1 MLSLRPHSKAMR
13 FLYPNMLWGLL
24 ALLVPILIHLFNF
37 RRHKLVYFSNTAVLR
52 SIQQENAKTRK
63 LKYLVTLL
71 LRCLFIAALVL
82 AFAFPYRPEK
92 QLNVNA
98 ADNLIGIY
106 IDNSM
111 SMKGQSQRTTLIED
125 ARQSTRDLV
134 HKLNPSNRYLLMTNS
149 FEIQNEYPMNQEEML
164 DQLDR
169 MNPDGVPVPMG
180 EVIDRFGMLAKQHGF
195 SSSTLFVYSDFQ
207 QNTFDLSAAK
217 ADSTMQVVVVPMLP
231 EFKTNLFIDSV
242 WLASPIVQAGLTNEL
257 IVRVVN
263 QGDKE
268 VKGLPVNFTMNG
280 TMAAS
285 TTVDLEKNGMAELMM
300 QFVVENNGEQ
310 RCSVSL
316 MDHPITFDDN
326 YNFVLSVKPS
336 LSVVELG
343 SEESNCGLL
352 FEDDE
357 QFRYTLMEPSRFDL
371 GAIAQA
377 QLLIVNETATMNE
390 TLQQTLLDAVSEGTS
405 LMVFP
410 SIDNPKN
417 NAYLYQKLG
426 LTLMEID
433 TNSTAVEDLALQH
446 AFFND
451 MILDL
456 PQHPDLPKVKR
467 HIRLKTNGIAT
478 SLLTMQNADPFLLM
492 ETVGKG
498 QAFVMAT
505 ALDAHWSDLADNA
518 LFVPMMVKMAFMG
531 GKMGRLSYT
540 IGTDKILVLSDLNLE
555 GDRQILF
562 ANADRTFE
570 LMPAS
575 EVRNGK
581 VYLYLNDNLPEAG
594 FYDLLVND
602 TLNRVT
608 AWNESRIESKMAFAD
623 RDDIEPQFKK
633 AGFNVAAVLDTSD
646 FATADLVEAMAHQS
660 SQWKLFALI
669 ALLALLGEIA
679 VLRFW
684 K

>member
-1 MLSLRPHSKAMR
+1 MR
-13 FLYPNMLWGLL
+13 FLYPQMLWGLL
-24 ALLVPILIHLFNF
+24 ALLIPILIHLFNF

-82 AFAFPYRPEK
+82 AFAFPYHPEK
-92 QLNVNA
+92 QLNVNTE
-98 ADNLIGIY
+98 NTLVGIY

-125 ARQSTRDLV
+125 ARQSARDLV

-169 MNPDGVPVPMG
+169 MNPDGAPVLMG
-180 EVIDRFGMLAKQHGF
+180 EVIDRFEMLCKQHGF
-195 SSSTLFVYSDFQ
+195 ATSTLFVYSDFQ
-207 QNTFDLSAAK
+207 SNTFDLSAAK
-217 ADSTMQVVVVPMLP
+217 ADTALQVVMVPMVP
-231 EFKTNLFIDSV
+231 EFKTNLYIDSV
-242 WLASPIVQAGLTNEL
+242 WLASPIVQSGLTNEL
-257 IVRVVN
+257 MVRVVN

-268 VKGLPVNFTMNG
+268 VKGMPINFTMNNV
-280 TMAAS
+280 MAAS
-285 TTVDLEKNGMAELMM
+285 TTVDLEKNGTAEVEM
-300 QFVVENNGEQ
+300 QFVVEDSGEQ
-310 RCSVSL
+310 RCSASL
-316 MDHPITFDDN
+316 TDHPITFDDS
-326 YNFVLSVKPS
+326 YHFVLSVKPS

-343 SEESNCGLL
+343 NQPSSSAML
-352 FEDDE
+352 FDDE
-357 QFRYTLMEPSRFDL
+357 QFHYTLMEPSRFDL
-371 GAIAQA
+371 TTIAQA
-377 QLLIVNETATMNE
+377 QLLIVNESAVINE
-390 TLQQTLLDAVSEGTS
+390 TLQQALLDAVSDGAS
-405 LMVFP
+405 LVVFP
-410 SIDNPKN
+410 SLDDPQN
-417 NAYLYQKLG
+417 NRYLYNKLG
-426 LTLMEID
+426 LTLMEVD
-433 TNSTAVEDLALQH
+433 TNATSVEDLALQH

-456 PQHPDLPKVKR
+456 PQHPDFPKVKR
-467 HIRLKTNGIAT
+467 HVRLKTNGMAT
-478 SLLTMQNADPFLLM
+478 ALLTLQNSDPMLM
-492 ETVGKG
+492 MTSVGKG

-505 ALDAHWSDLADNA
+505 ALDSKWSDLADNA

-531 GKMGRLSYT
+531 GKMDKLAYT
-540 IGTDKILVLSDLNLE
+540 IGQDKILVLSDISQE
-555 GDRQILF
+555 GDRQYLF
-562 ANADRTFE
+562 ANSDRSFE

-581 VYLYLNDNLPEAG
+581 VYLYLNDNLPSAG
-594 FYDLLVND
+594 FYDLLIND

-608 AWNESRIESKMAFAD
+608 AWNESRVESKMDFVDSEEANKAFG
-623 RDDIEPQFKK
+623 K
-633 AGFNVAAVLDTSD
+633 AGFDVAAVLDTSD

-660 SQWKLFALI
+660 TQWKLFALI
-669 ALLALLGEIA
+669 ALLALIGEIA

>member
-1 MLSLRPHSKAMR
+1 MR

-24 ALLVPILIHLFNF
+24 ALLIPILIHLFNF

-52 SIQQENAKTRK
+52 NIQQENAKTRK

-71 LRCLFIAALVL
+71 LRCMFIAALVL

-98 ADNLIGIY
+98 TDNLIGVY

-125 ARQSTRDLV
+125 ARQSARDLV

-169 MNPDGVPVPMG
+169 MNPDGAPVPMG
-180 EVIDRFGMLAKQHGF
+180 EVMDRFGMLSKQHGF
-195 SSSTLFVYSDFQ
+195 STSTLFVYSDFQ

-217 ADSTMQVVVVPMLP
+217 ADTAMQVVVVPMLP
-231 EFKTNLFIDSV
+231 EFTSNIYVDSV
-242 WLASPIVQAGLTNEL
+242 WLASPIVQMGLTNDL
-257 IVRVVN
+257 MVRVVN

-280 TMAAS
+280 TMVAS
-285 TTVDLEKNGMAELMM
+285 TTVDLEKNGTAEVAM
-300 QFVVENNGEQ
+300 QFVTESNGSQ
-310 RCSVSL
+310 RCSVGL
-316 MDHPITFDDN
+316 MDHPITFDDV
-326 YNFVLSVKPS
+326 YDFVISAKPS

-343 SEESNCGLL
+343 SEASSCSLL

-357 QFRYTLMEPSRFDL
+357 QFHYTLMEPSRFDL
-371 GAIAQA
+371 GTIAQA
-377 QLLIVNETATMNE
+377 QLLIVNETAKLNE
-390 TLQQTLLDAVSEGTS
+390 TFQQTLLDAVSEGAS

-410 SIDNPKN
+410 SVDNPKDN
-417 NAYLYQKLG
+417 RYFYEKLG
-426 LTLMEID
+426 LALMEVD
-433 TNSTAVEDLALQH
+433 TNNTAVEDLALQH
-446 AFFND
+446 AFFSD

-456 PQHPDLPKVKR
+456 PQHPDLPKVKQ
-467 HIRLKTNGIAT
+467 HIRLRTNGIAT
-478 SLLTMQNADPFLLM
+478 PLLTMQNADPFLLM

-505 ALDAHWSDLADNA
+505 ALDARWSDLSDNA
-518 LFVPMMVKMAFMG
+518 LFVPLMVKMAFMG

-540 IGTDKILVLSDLNLE
+540 IGTDKMLVLSDLNLE
-555 GDRQILF
+555 GDRKFLF
-562 ANADRTFE
+562 TNADRTFE

-581 VYLYLNDNLPEAG
+581 VYLYLNDNLPAAG

-623 RDDIEPQFKK
+623 RNNIEPQFKK

>member
-1 MLSLRPHSKAMR
+1 MR
-13 FLYPNMLWGLL
+13 FLYPNMLWGLF
-24 ALLVPILIHLFNF
+24 ALLIPIIIHLFNF

-92 QLNVNA
+92 QLNVNTEN
-98 ADNLIGIY
+98 NLVGIY

-125 ARQSTRDLV
+125 ARQSARDLV

-149 FEIQNEYPMNQEEML
+149 FEVQNEYPMNQEEML

-169 MNPDGVPVPMG
+169 MNLDGAPVPMG

-195 SSSTLFVYSDFQ
+195 ATTTLFAYSDFQ
-207 QNTFDLSAAK
+207 RNTFDLTAAK
-217 ADSTMQVVVVPMLP
+217 ADTAMQVVVVPMTP
-231 EFKTNLFIDSV
+231 EFKTNLYIDSV
-242 WLASPIVQAGLTNEL
+242 WLASPVVQPGLTNDL
-257 IVRVVN
+257 NVRVVN

-268 VKGLPVNFTMNG
+268 VKGLPVTFTMNG

-285 TTVDLEKNGMAELMM
+285 TTVDLEKNGTQEVVM
-300 QFVVENNGEQ
+300 QFVVDGTGDQ
-310 RCSVSL
+310 RCSVWL
-316 MDHPITFDDN
+316 NDHPITFDDT
-326 YNFVLSVKPS
+326 YDFVLGVRQS

-343 SEESNCGLL
+343 NVATSCALL

-371 GAIAQA
+371 DQLAKAQFI
-377 QLLIVNETATMNE
+377 IVNESANLNE
-390 TLQQTLLDAVSEGTS
+390 TLQQTLLNCVSDGAAM
-405 LMVFP
+405 LVFP
-410 SIDNPKN
+410 SKNDPKN
-417 NAYLYQKLG
+417 NAFLLNKLG
-426 LTLMEID
+426 LSVMEID
-433 TNSTAVEDLALQH
+433 TNATVAQDLALRHEFFSDVILDMPQH
-446 AFFND
+446 A
-451 MILDL
+451 
-456 PQHPDLPKVKR
+456 DLPKVKQHLR
-467 HIRLKTNGIAT
+467 MRSNGIPNT
-478 SLLTMQNADPFLLM
+478 LLILQNGDPMLYS
-492 ETVGKG
+492 ETVGQG
-498 QAFVMAT
+498 QAFVMGT
-505 ALDAHWSDLADNA
+505 TLDPKWSDLADHS
-518 LFVPMMVKMAFMG
+518 LFVPMMVKMALLG
-531 GKMGRLSYT
+531 GQLSRLSYK
-540 IGTDKILVLSDLNLE
+540 IGQDKMLVLNDMSLE
-555 GDRQILF
+555 GDHRFLF
-562 ANADRTFE
+562 ANVDRSFE
-570 LMPAS
+570 QMPAS

-581 VYLYLNDNLPEAG
+581 VYLYLNDNLPSAG

-602 TLNRVT
+602 SVNRVT
-608 AWNESRIESKMAFAD
+608 AWNESRVESRMDFVDREEVSKAFS
-623 RDDIEPQFKK
+623 K
-633 AGFNVAAVLDTSD
+633 AGFDVAAVLDTSD
-646 FATADLVEAMAHQS
+646 FANADLVEAMAHQS

>member
-1 MLSLRPHSKAMR
+1 MR
-13 FLYPNMLWGLL
+13 FLYPNMLWGLF
-24 ALLVPILIHLFNF
+24 ALLIPILIHLFNF

-52 SIQQENAKTRK
+52 NIQQENAKTRK

-82 AFAFPYRPEK
+82 AFAFPYQPEK
-92 QLNVNA
+92 QLNVKA
-98 ADNLIGIY
+98 SDNLIGIY

-125 ARQSTRDLV
+125 ARQSARDLV

-149 FEIQNEYPMNQEEML
+149 FEIQNEYPLNQEEML

-169 MNPDGVPVPMG
+169 MNTDGAPVPMG
-180 EVIDRFGMLAKQHGF
+180 EVMDRFEMLAKQHGF
-195 SSSTLFVYSDFQ
+195 STSSLFVYSDFQ
-207 QNTFDLSAAK
+207 ENTFDLTAAK
-217 ADSTMQVVVVPMLP
+217 ADTTMQVVVVPMLP
-231 EFKTNLFIDSV
+231 EFTSNIYIDSV
-242 WLASPIVQAGLTNEL
+242 WLASPIVQVGLTNDL
-257 IVRVVN
+257 MVRVVN

-285 TTVDLEKNGMAELMM
+285 TTVDLEKNGSAEIGM

-316 MDHPITFDDN
+316 MDHPITFDDA
-326 YNFVLSVKPS
+326 YDFVISVKPS
-336 LSVVELG
+336 LSVIELG
-343 SEESNCGLL
+343 TESSACSLL
-352 FEDDE
+352 FDDDE
-357 QFRYTLMEPSRFDL
+357 QFNYTLMEPSRFDL
-371 GAIAQA
+371 AAIAKA
-377 QLLIVNETATMNE
+377 QLLIVNETAVMNE
-390 TLQQTLLDAVSEGTS
+390 TLQQTLLDAVSEGAS

-410 SIDNPKN
+410 SVDDPKSN
-417 NAYLYQKLG
+417 RYLYGKLG
-426 LTLMEID
+426 LTLMEAD
-433 TNSTAVEDLALQH
+433 TNSTSVEDLALQH
-446 AFFND
+446 AFFSD

-456 PQHPDLPKVKR
+456 PQHPDLPKVKQ
-467 HIRLKTNGIAT
+467 HIRLKTNGLAT
-478 SLLTMQNADPFLLM
+478 PLLTLQNADPLLMM

-505 ALDAHWSDLADNA
+505 ALNPIWSDLADNA
-518 LFVPMMVKMAFMG
+518 IFVPMMVKMSFMG
-531 GKMGRLSYT
+531 GKMDKMSYT
-540 IGTDKILVLSDLNLE
+540 IGMDKMLVLSDLNLE
-555 GDRQILF
+555 GDRRFLF
-562 ANADRTFE
+562 SNAERTFE

-581 VYLYLNDNLPEAG
+581 VYLYLNDNLPESG

-608 AWNESRIESKMAFAD
+608 AWNESRIESKMVFAD
-623 RDDIEPQFKK
+623 RNDIEPQFKK

-660 SQWKLFALI
+660 SQWKLFALV

>member
-1 MLSLRPHSKAMR
+1 MR

-24 ALLVPILIHLFNF
+24 ALLIPILIHLFNF

-82 AFAFPYRPEK
+82 AFAFPYHPEK

-98 ADNLIGIY
+98 ENNLVGIY

-111 SMKGQSQRTTLIED
+111 SMKGQSQRTTMIED
-125 ARQSTRDLV
+125 ARQSARDLV

-169 MNPDGVPVPMG
+169 MNPDGAPAPMG
-180 EVIDRFGMLAKQHGF
+180 EVIDRFEMLGKQHGF
-195 SSSTLFVYSDFQ
+195 ETSTLFVYSDFQ

-217 ADSTMQVVVVPMLP
+217 ADTTMQVIVVPMVP
-231 EFKTNLFIDSV
+231 EFKTNLYIDSV
-242 WLASPIVQAGLTNEL
+242 WLASPIVQTGLTNDL
-257 IVRVVN
+257 MVRVVN

-280 TMAAS
+280 NMAAS
-285 TTVDLEKNGMAELMM
+285 TTVDLEKNGTAELTM
-300 QFVVENNGEQ
+300 QFVVERNGEQ
-310 RCSVSL
+310 QCNVSL
-316 MDHPITFDDN
+316 MDNHITFDDS

-343 SEESNCGLL
+343 TEKSNCAMI
-352 FEDDE
+352 FEDDD

-371 GAIAQA
+371 AAIAQA
-377 QLLIVNETATMNE
+377 QLLIVNETAKLNE
-390 TLQQTLLDAVSEGTS
+390 TLQQTLLDAVTEGAS
-405 LMVFP
+405 LIVFP
-410 SIDNPKN
+410 SIDDPKSN
-417 NAYLYQKLG
+417 NFLYGKLG
-426 LTLMEID
+426 LTLMEAD
-433 TNSTAVEDLALQH
+433 TNATAVEDLALHH

-451 MILDL
+451 MILDM
-456 PQHPDLPKVKR
+456 PQHADLPKVKR
-467 HIRLKTNGIAT
+467 HLRLRSNGVPT
-478 SLLTMQNADPFLLM
+478 SLLTLKNGDPLLLSVT
-492 ETVGKG
+492 EGKG
-498 QAFVMAT
+498 QSFVMAT
-505 ALDAHWSDLADNA
+505 GLSPKWSDFADNA
-518 LFVPMMVKMAFMG
+518 LFVPTMVKAAFMG

-540 IGTDKILVLSDLNLE
+540 IGTDKMLVLNDMSLE

-562 ANADRTFE
+562 ANEDRSFE

-581 VYLYLNDNLPEAG
+581 VYLYLNDNLPAAG
-594 FYDLLVND
+594 FYNLLVND

-608 AWNESRIESKMAFAD
+608 AWNESRVESKMDFAE

-633 AGFNVAAVLDTSD
+633 AGFNVAAVFDTSD
-646 FATADLVEAMAHQS
+646 FATAELVEAMAHQS

-669 ALLALLGEIA
+669 ALLALLGEIL

>member
-1 MLSLRPHSKAMR
+1 M
-13 FLYPNMLWGLL
+13 
-24 ALLVPILIHLFNF
+24 
-37 RRHKLVYFSNTAVLR
+37 VYFSNTAVLR

-92 QLNVNA
+92 QLNVNTA
-98 ADNLIGIY
+98 ESLVGIY

-111 SMKGQSQRTTLIED
+111 SMKGQSQRTTMIED
-125 ARQSTRDLV
+125 ARQSVRDLV

-149 FEIQNEYPMNQEEML
+149 FEVQNEYPMNQEEML

-169 MNPDGVPVPMG
+169 MNPDGAPVPMG
-180 EVIDRFGMLAKQHGF
+180 EVMERFEMLRKQHGF
-195 SSSTLFVYSDFQ
+195 TASTLFVYSDFQ
-207 QNTFDLSAAK
+207 SNTFDLSAAK
-217 ADSTMQVVVVPMLP
+217 ADTTMQVVVVPMTP
-231 EFKTNLFIDSV
+231 EFKTNLYIDSV
-242 WLASPIVQAGLTNEL
+242 WLASPIVQAGLTNDL
-257 IVRVVN
+257 MVRVVN

-268 VKGLPVNFTMNG
+268 VKGLPINFTMNG
-280 TMAAS
+280 AMAAS
-285 TTVDLEKNGMAELMM
+285 TTVDLEKNGAAEVEM
-300 QFVVENNGEQ
+300 QFVVENNGDQ
-310 RCSVSL
+310 RCFVAL
-316 MDHPITFDDN
+316 NDHPITFDDT

-343 SEESNCGLL
+343 SQSSSCALL

-357 QFRYTLMEPSRFDL
+357 QFHYTLMEPSRFDMA
-371 GAIAQA
+371 AIAQT
-377 QLLIVNETATMNE
+377 QLLIVNESAVMNE
-390 TLQQTLLDAVSEGTS
+390 TLQQTLLDAVSEGAS

-410 SIDNPKN
+410 STDDPKN
-417 NAYLYQKLG
+417 NSYLYNKLG
-426 LTLMEID
+426 ITLMEID
-433 TNSTAVEDLALQH
+433 TNNTAVEDLAQQH

-456 PQHPDLPKVKR
+456 PQHPDLPKVKLHVR
-467 HIRLKTNGIAT
+467 MRPNGLAT
-478 SLLTMQNADPFLLM
+478 SLLTMQNGDPMLM
-492 ETVGKG
+492 MESVGKG

-505 ALDAHWSDLADNA
+505 ALNPEWSNLSDNA
-518 LFVPMMVKMAFMG
+518 IFVPMMVKMAFMG
-531 GKMGRLSYT
+531 GKMDKLSYT
-540 IGTDKILVLSDLNLE
+540 IGQDKMLVLSEMNLE
-555 GDRQILF
+555 GDHQFLI
-562 ANADRTFE
+562 ANTDRSFE

-581 VYLYLNDNLPEAG
+581 VYLYLNDNLPLAG

-602 TLNRVT
+602 TINRVT
-608 AWNESRIESKMAFAD
+608 AWNESRVESKMDFTE
-623 RDDIEPQFKK
+623 RDAIEPVFAR
-633 AGFNVAAVLDTSD
+633 AGFDVAAVLDTSD

>member
-1 MLSLRPHSKAMR
+1 MR
-13 FLYPNMLWGLL
+13 FLYPQMLWGLL
-24 ALLVPILIHLFNF
+24 ALLIPILIHLFNF

-82 AFAFPYRPEK
+82 AFAFPYHPEK
-92 QLNVNA
+92 QLNVNTE
-98 ADNLIGIY
+98 NTLVGIY

-125 ARQSTRDLV
+125 ARQSARDLV

-169 MNPDGVPVPMG
+169 MNPDGSPVLMG
-180 EVIDRFGMLAKQHGF
+180 EVIDRFEMLCKQHGF
-195 SSSTLFVYSDFQ
+195 ANSTLFVYSDFQ
-207 QNTFDLSAAK
+207 SNTFDLSAAK
-217 ADSTMQVVVVPMLP
+217 ADTAMQVVMVPIVP
-231 EFKTNLFIDSV
+231 EFKTNLYIDSV
-242 WLASPIVQAGLTNEL
+242 WLASPIVQSGLTNEL
-257 IVRVVN
+257 MVRVVN

-268 VKGLPVNFTMNG
+268 VKGIPINFTMNNA
-280 TMAAS
+280 MAAS
-285 TTVDLEKNGMAELMM
+285 TTVDLEKNGTAEVEM
-300 QFVVENNGEQ
+300 QFVVEDSGEQ
-310 RCSVSL
+310 RCSASL
-316 MDHPITFDDN
+316 TDHPITFDDS
-326 YNFVLSVKPS
+326 YHFVLSVKPS

-343 SEESNCGLL
+343 NQPSSSAML
-352 FEDDE
+352 FDDE
-357 QFRYTLMEPSRFDL
+357 QFHYTLMEPSRFDL
-371 GAIAQA
+371 TTIAQA
-377 QLLIVNETATMNE
+377 QLLIVNESAVMNE
-390 TLQQTLLDAVSEGTS
+390 TLQQALLDAVSDGAS
-405 LMVFP
+405 LVVFP
-410 SIDNPKN
+410 SMDDPKN
-417 NAYLYQKLG
+417 NRYLYNKLG

-433 TNSTAVEDLALQH
+433 TNATSVEDLALQH

-456 PQHPDLPKVKR
+456 PQHPDFPKVK
-467 HIRLKTNGIAT
+467 HHVRLKTNGLAT
-478 SLLTMQNADPFLLM
+478 SLLTLQNSDPMLM
-492 ETVGKG
+492 MSSVGKG
-498 QAFVMAT
+498 QVFVMAT
-505 ALDAHWSDLADNA
+505 ALDPKWSDLADNA

-531 GKMGRLSYT
+531 GKMDKLAYT
-540 IGTDKILVLSDLNLE
+540 IGQDKILVLSDISQE
-555 GDRQILF
+555 GDRQYLF
-562 ANADRTFE
+562 ANSDRSFE

-581 VYLYLNDNLPEAG
+581 VYLYLNDNLPSAG
-594 FYDLLVND
+594 FYDLLIND

-608 AWNESRIESKMAFAD
+608 AWNESRVESKMDFVDSEEANKAFG
-623 RDDIEPQFKK
+623 K
-633 AGFNVAAVLDTSD
+633 ASFDVAAVLDTSD

-660 SQWKLFALI
+660 TQWKLFALI
-669 ALLALLGEIA
+669 ALLALIGEIA

>member
-1 MLSLRPHSKAMR
+1 MR
-13 FLYPNMLWGLL
+13 FLYPNMLWGLF
-24 ALLVPILIHLFNF
+24 ALLIPILIHLFNF

-52 SIQQENAKTRK
+52 NIQQENAKTRK

-82 AFAFPYRPEK
+82 AFAFPYQPEK

-98 ADNLIGIY
+98 SDNLIGIY

-125 ARQSTRDLV
+125 ARQSARDLV

-169 MNPDGVPVPMG
+169 MNTDGAPVPMG
-180 EVIDRFGMLAKQHGF
+180 EVMDRFEMLAKQHGF
-195 SSSTLFVYSDFQ
+195 STSTLFVYSDFQ
-207 QNTFDLSAAK
+207 ENTFDLTAAK
-217 ADSTMQVVVVPMLP
+217 ADITMQVVVVPMLP
-231 EFKTNLFIDSV
+231 EFTSNIYIDSV
-242 WLASPIVQAGLTNEL
+242 WLASPIVQVGLTNDL
-257 IVRVVN
+257 MVRVVN

-268 VKGLPVNFTMNG
+268 VKGLSVNFTMNG

-285 TTVDLEKNGMAELMM
+285 TTVDLEKNGTAEIGM

-316 MDHPITFDDN
+316 MDHPITFDDA
-326 YNFVLSVKPS
+326 YDFVISVKPS
-336 LSVVELG
+336 LSVIELG
-343 SEESNCGLL
+343 TESSACSLL
-352 FEDDE
+352 FDDDE
-357 QFRYTLMEPSRFDL
+357 QFKYALMEPSRFDL
-371 GAIAQA
+371 GAIAKA
-377 QLLIVNETATMNE
+377 QLLIVNETAVMNE
-390 TLQQTLLDAVSEGTS
+390 SLQQTLLDAVSEGAS

-410 SIDNPKN
+410 SVDDPKSN
-417 NAYLYQKLG
+417 RYLYGKLG
-426 LTLMEID
+426 LTLMEAD
-433 TNSTAVEDLALQH
+433 TNSTSVEDLALQH
-446 AFFND
+446 AFFSD

-456 PQHPDLPKVKR
+456 PQHPDLPKVKQY
-467 HIRLKTNGIAT
+467 IRLKTNGLAT
-478 SLLTMQNADPFLLM
+478 PLLTLQNADPLLMM

-505 ALDAHWSDLADNA
+505 ALSPIWSDLADNA
-518 LFVPMMVKMAFMG
+518 IFVPMMVKMAFMG
-531 GKMGRLSYT
+531 GKMDKMSYT
-540 IGTDKILVLSDLNLE
+540 IGMDKMLVLSDLNLQ
-555 GDRQILF
+555 GDRRFLF
-562 ANADRTFE
+562 SNAERTFE

-581 VYLYLNDNLPEAG
+581 VYLYLNDNLPESG

-608 AWNESRIESKMAFAD
+608 AWNESRIESKMVFAD
-623 RDDIEPQFKK
+623 RNDIEPQFKK
-633 AGFNVAAVLDTSD
+633 AGFDVAAVLDTSD

-660 SQWKLFALI
+660 SQWKLFALV

>member
-1 MLSLRPHSKAMR
+1 MR
-13 FLYPNMLWGLL
+13 FLYPNMLWGLF
-24 ALLVPILIHLFNF
+24 ALLIPILIHLFNF

-82 AFAFPYRPEK
+82 AFAFPYKPEK

-98 ADNLIGIY
+98 ENNLVGIY

-111 SMKGQSQRTTLIED
+111 SMKGQSQRTTMLED
-125 ARQSTRDLV
+125 ARQSARDLV
-134 HKLNPSNRYLLMTNS
+134 HKLSPSSRYLLMTNS

-169 MNPDGVPVPMG
+169 MNADGAPAPMG
-180 EVIDRFGMLAKQHGF
+180 EVIDRFEMLGKQYGF
-195 SSSTLFVYSDFQ
+195 ETSTLFVYSDFQ
-207 QNTFDLSAAK
+207 TNTFDLSAAK
-217 ADSTMQVVVVPMLP
+217 ADTMMQVVVVPMVP
-231 EFKTNLFIDSV
+231 EFKTNLYIDSV
-242 WLASPIVQAGLTNEL
+242 WLASPIVQAGLTNDL
-257 IVRVVN
+257 MVRVVN

-268 VKGLPVNFTMNG
+268 VKGLPINFAMNG
-280 TMAAS
+280 NMAAS
-285 TTVDLEKNGMAELMM
+285 TTVDLEKNGTAELKM
-300 QFVVENNGEQ
+300 QFVVERNGEQ
-310 RCSVSL
+310 QCSVSL
-316 MDHPITFDDN
+316 MDHPITFDDS

-343 SEESNCGLL
+343 TEKSNCAMI

-371 GAIAQA
+371 GTIAQA
-377 QLLIVNETATMNE
+377 QLLIVNETAKLNE
-390 TLQQTLLDAVSEGTS
+390 TLQETLLDAVADGAS

-410 SIDNPKN
+410 SVGDPKCN
-417 NAYLYQKLG
+417 NYLYRKLG
-426 LTLMEID
+426 LTLIEAD
-433 TNSTAVEDLALQH
+433 SNATAVEDLALQH
-446 AFFND
+446 AFFSD
-451 MILDL
+451 MILDM

-467 HIRLKTNGIAT
+467 HIRLHSNGIST
-478 SLLTMQNADPFLLM
+478 PLLTLKNSDPLLLS

-505 ALDAHWSDLADNA
+505 ALSPKWSDFADNA
-518 LFVPMMVKMAFMG
+518 LFVPTMVKAAFMG

-540 IGTDKILVLSDLNLE
+540 IGTDKMLVLNDMSLE
-555 GDRQILF
+555 GDHRFLF
-562 ANADRTFE
+562 ANEDRSFE

-581 VYLYLNDNLPEAG
+581 VYLYLNDNLPAAG

-602 TLNRVT
+602 TVNRVT
-608 AWNESRIESKMAFAD
+608 AWNESRVESKMVFAD

-633 AGFNVAAVLDTSD
+633 AGFNVAAVFDTSD

-669 ALLALLGEIA
+669 ALLALLGEIL

>member
-1 MLSLRPHSKAMR
+1 MR

-24 ALLVPILIHLFNF
+24 ALLIPILIHLFNF

-71 LRCLFIAALVL
+71 LRCLFIAAIVL
-82 AFAFPYRPEK
+82 AFAFPYSPEK
-92 QLNVNA
+92 QINVNT
-98 ADNLIGIY
+98 ADNLIGVY

-125 ARQSTRDLV
+125 ARQSARDLV
-134 HKLNPSNRYLLMTNS
+134 HKLSPSNRYLLMTNS
-149 FEIQNEYPMNQEEML
+149 FEVQNEYPMNQEEML

-169 MNPDGVPVPMG
+169 MNPDGAPVAMG
-180 EVIDRFGMLAKQHGF
+180 EVIDRFGMLSRQHGF
-195 SSSTLFVYSDFQ
+195 ATSTLFVYSDFQ
-207 QNTFDLSAAK
+207 TNTFDLSATK
-217 ADSTMQVVVVPMLP
+217 ADTTMQVVVVPMVP
-231 EFKTNLFIDSV
+231 EYTSNLYIDSV
-242 WLASPIVQAGLTNEL
+242 WLASPIVQTGLTNDL
-257 IVRVVN
+257 MIRVVN

-285 TTVDLEKNGMAELMM
+285 TTVDLEKNGSTEVEL
-300 QFVVENNGEQ
+300 QFVVDHNGEQ
-310 RCSVSL
+310 QCSVSL
-316 MDHPITFDDN
+316 MDHPITFDDQ
-326 YNFVLSVKPS
+326 YDFVLSVKHS

-343 SEESNCGLL
+343 TESSACALL
-352 FEDDE
+352 FDDDE
-357 QFRYTLMEPSRFDL
+357 QFNYTLMEPSRFDL
-371 GAIAQA
+371 GVISKA
-377 QLLIVNETATMNE
+377 QLLIVNETASMNE
-390 TLQQTLLDAVSEGTS
+390 TLQQTLLDAVAEGAS

-410 SIDNPKN
+410 SADDPN
-417 NAYLYQKLG
+417 NNGYLYQKLG
-426 LTLMEID
+426 LTLVEID
-433 TNSTAVEDLALQH
+433 TNRTAVEDLAQQH
-446 AFFND
+446 AFFSD

-456 PQHPDLPKVKR
+456 PQHPDLPKVKQ
-467 HIRLKTNGIAT
+467 HIRLKSNGMPT
-478 SLLTMQNADPFLLM
+478 PLLTMQNGDPLLM
-492 ETVGKG
+492 TESVGKG

-505 ALDAHWSDLADNA
+505 ALDAKWSDMADNA

-531 GKMGRLSYT
+531 GKMDRLSYT
-540 IGTDKILVLSDLNLE
+540 IGADKMLVLSDMNLE
-555 GDRQILF
+555 GDHHFLL
-562 ANADRTFE
+562 ANADRSFE

-575 EVRNGK
+575 EVRNNR
-581 VYLYLNDNLPEAG
+581 VYLYLNDNLPTAG

-608 AWNESRIESKMAFAD
+608 AWNESRVESRMDFTDRDAIAPAFA
-623 RDDIEPQFKK
+623 K
-633 AGFNVAAVLDTSD
+633 AGFDVAAVLDTNE

>member
-1 MLSLRPHSKAMR
+1 MR

-24 ALLVPILIHLFNF
+24 ALLIPILIHLFNF

-71 LRCLFIAALVL
+71 LRCLFIATLVL
-82 AFAFPYRPEK
+82 AFAFPYYPEK

-98 ADNLIGIY
+98 ENNLVGIY

-111 SMKGQSQRTTLIED
+111 SMKGQSQRTTMIED
-125 ARQSTRDLV
+125 ARQSARDLV

-169 MNPDGVPVPMG
+169 MNPDGAPAPMG
-180 EVIDRFGMLAKQHGF
+180 EVIDRFEMLGKQHGF
-195 SSSTLFVYSDFQ
+195 ETSTLFVYSDFQ
-207 QNTFDLSAAK
+207 TNTFDLSAAK
-217 ADSTMQVVVVPMLP
+217 ADTSMQVVVVPMVP
-231 EFKTNLFIDSV
+231 EFKTNLYIDSV
-242 WLASPIVQAGLTNEL
+242 WLASPIVQSGLTNDL
-257 IVRVVN
+257 MVRVVN

-280 TMAAS
+280 NMAAS
-285 TTVDLEKNGMAELMM
+285 TTIDLEKNGTAELTM
-300 QFVVENNGEQ
+300 QFVVEHNGEQ
-310 RCSVSL
+310 KCSVSL
-316 MDHPITFDDN
+316 MDHPITFDDS

-343 SEESNCGLL
+343 TEKSNCAMI

-357 QFRYTLMEPSRFDL
+357 QFEYTLMEPSRFDL
-371 GAIAQA
+371 ATIAQS
-377 QLLIVNETATMNE
+377 QLLIVNETAKLNE
-390 TLQQTLLDAVSEGTS
+390 TLQQTLLDAVSEGAS

-410 SIDNPKN
+410 SIDDPKSN
-417 NAYLYQKLG
+417 GFMYRKLG
-426 LTLMEID
+426 LTLMEAD
-433 TNSTAVEDLALQH
+433 TNTTAVEDLAMHH

-451 MILDL
+451 IILDM

-467 HIRLKTNGIAT
+467 HLRLRSNGVPT
-478 SLLTMQNADPFLLM
+478 SLLTLKNGDPLLLSAT
-492 ETVGKG
+492 EGKG

-505 ALDAHWSDLADNA
+505 GLNPKWSDFSDNA
-518 LFVPMMVKMAFMG
+518 LFVPTMVKAAFMG

-540 IGTDKILVLSDLNLE
+540 IGTDKMLVLNDMNLE

-562 ANADRTFE
+562 ANEDRSFE

-581 VYLYLNDNLPEAG
+581 VYLYLNDNLPAGG
-594 FYDLLVND
+594 FYNLLVND

-608 AWNESRIESKMAFAD
+608 AWNESRVESKMDFAD

-633 AGFNVAAVLDTSD
+633 AGFNVAAVFDTSD

>member
-1 MLSLRPHSKAMR
+1 M
-13 FLYPNMLWGLL
+13 
-24 ALLVPILIHLFNF
+24 
-37 RRHKLVYFSNTAVLR
+37 VYFSNTAVLR

-98 ADNLIGIY
+98 ENALVGIY

-125 ARQSTRDLV
+125 ARQSARDLV

-169 MNPDGVPVPMG
+169 MNPDGAPVLMG
-180 EVIDRFGMLAKQHGF
+180 EVIDRFEMLCKQHGF
-195 SSSTLFVYSDFQ
+195 ANSTLFVYSDFQ
-207 QNTFDLSAAK
+207 SNTFDLSAAK
-217 ADSTMQVVVVPMLP
+217 ADTAMQVVMVPMVP
-231 EFKTNLFIDSV
+231 EFKTNLYIDSV
-242 WLASPIVQAGLTNEL
+242 WLASPIVQSGLTNEL
-257 IVRVVN
+257 MVRVVN

-268 VKGLPVNFTMNG
+268 VKGMPINFTMNNV
-280 TMAAS
+280 MAAS
-285 TTVDLEKNGMAELMM
+285 TTVDLEKNGTAEVEM
-300 QFVVENNGEQ
+300 QFVVEDSGEQ
-310 RCSVSL
+310 RCSASL
-316 MDHPITFDDN
+316 TDHPITFDDS
-326 YNFVLSVKPS
+326 YHFVLSVKPS

-343 SEESNCGLL
+343 NQPSSCAML
-352 FEDDE
+352 FDDE
-357 QFRYTLMEPSRFDL
+357 QFHYTLMEPSRFDL
-371 GAIAQA
+371 TTIAQA
-377 QLLIVNETATMNE
+377 QLLIVNESAVMNE
-390 TLQQTLLDAVSEGTS
+390 TLQQALLDAVSDGAS
-405 LMVFP
+405 LVVFP
-410 SIDNPKN
+410 SMDDPKN
-417 NAYLYQKLG
+417 NRYLYNKLG
-426 LTLMEID
+426 LTLMEVD
-433 TNSTAVEDLALQH
+433 TNATSVEDLALQH

-456 PQHPDLPKVKR
+456 PQHPDFPKVKR
-467 HIRLKTNGIAT
+467 HVRLKTNGLAT
-478 SLLTMQNADPFLLM
+478 SLLTLQNGDPMLM
-492 ETVGKG
+492 MTSVGKG

-505 ALDAHWSDLADNA
+505 ALDPKWSDLADNA

-531 GKMGRLSYT
+531 GKMDKLAYT
-540 IGTDKILVLSDLNLE
+540 IGQDKILVLSDISQE
-555 GDRQILF
+555 GDRQYLF
-562 ANADRTFE
+562 ANSDRSFE

-581 VYLYLNDNLPEAG
+581 VYLYLNDNLPSAG
-594 FYDLLVND
+594 FYDLLIND

-608 AWNESRIESKMAFAD
+608 AWNESRVESKMDFVDSEEANKAFG
-623 RDDIEPQFKK
+623 K
-633 AGFNVAAVLDTSD
+633 AGFDVAAVLDTSD

-660 SQWKLFALI
+660 TQWKLFALI
-669 ALLALLGEIA
+669 ALLALIGEIA

>member
-1 MLSLRPHSKAMR
+1 
-13 FLYPNMLWGLL
+13 MLWGLL
-24 ALLVPILIHLFNF
+24 ALAIPIIVHLFNF

-52 SIQQENAKTRK
+52 NIQQENAKTRK

-82 AFAFPYRPEK
+82 AFAFPYHPEK
-92 QLNVNA
+92 QLNVNTS
-98 ADNLIGIY
+98 DNLIGIY

-125 ARQSTRDLV
+125 ARQSARDLV

-169 MNPDGVPVPMG
+169 MNPDGTPVPMG
-180 EVIDRFGMLAKQHGF
+180 EVIDRFEMLAKQHGF
-195 SSSTLFVYSDFQ
+195 STSTLFVYSDFQ
-207 QNTFDLSAAK
+207 ENTFDLSSAK
-217 ADSTMQVVVVPMLP
+217 ADTSMQVVVVPMLP
-231 EFKTNLFIDSV
+231 EFTSNIFVDSV
-242 WLASPIVQAGLTNEL
+242 WLASPIVQMGLTNDFM
-257 IVRVVN
+257 VRVVN

-280 TMAAS
+280 ATVAS
-285 TTVDLEKNGMAELMM
+285 TTVDLEKNGSAEVAM
-300 QFVVENNGEQ
+300 QFVTESNGMQ

-316 MDHPITFDDN
+316 MDHPITFDDV
-326 YNFVLSVKPS
+326 YDFVISAKPS
-336 LSVVELG
+336 LSIVELG
-343 SEESNCGLL
+343 SEFSSCSLL
-352 FEDDE
+352 FDNDE

-371 GAIAQA
+371 GTISQA
-377 QLLIVNETATMNE
+377 QLLIVNESAAMNE
-390 TLQQTLLDAVSEGTS
+390 TLQQTLLDAVSEGAS

-410 SIDNPKN
+410 SMDDPKN

-426 LTLMEID
+426 LTLMETD
-433 TNSTAVEDLALQH
+433 TNSTSVENLALQH
-446 AFFND
+446 AFFGD

-456 PQHPDLPKVKR
+456 PQHPDLPKVKQ
-467 HIRLKTNGIAT
+467 HIRLKSNGIA
-478 SLLTMQNADPFLLM
+478 SPLLTLQNADPFLLM

-505 ALDAHWSDLADNA
+505 ALNPEWSDLADNA
-518 LFVPMMVKMAFMG
+518 LFVPMMVKAAFMG

-540 IGTDKILVLSDLNLE
+540 IGTDKMLVLSDLNLE
-555 GDRQILF
+555 GDRQFLF
-562 ANADRTFE
+562 ANADRSFE

-575 EVRNGK
+575 EIRNGK
-581 VYLYLNDNLPEAG
+581 VYLYLNDNLPAAG

-608 AWNESRIESKMAFAD
+608 AWNESRIESKMVFAD
-623 RDDIEPQFKK
+623 RHDIEPQFKK

>member
-1 MLSLRPHSKAMR
+1 MR
-13 FLYPNMLWGLL
+13 FLYPQMLWGLL
-24 ALLVPILIHLFNF
+24 ALLIPILLHLFNF

-82 AFAFPYRPEK
+82 AFAFPYHPEK
-92 QLNVNA
+92 QLNVNTE
-98 ADNLIGIY
+98 NTLVGIY

-125 ARQSTRDLV
+125 ARQSARDLV

-169 MNPDGVPVPMG
+169 MNPDGAPVLMG
-180 EVIDRFGMLAKQHGF
+180 EVIDRFEMLCKQHGF
-195 SSSTLFVYSDFQ
+195 ATSTLFVYSDFQ
-207 QNTFDLSAAK
+207 SNTFDLSAAK
-217 ADSTMQVVVVPMLP
+217 ADTALQVVMVPMVP
-231 EFKTNLFIDSV
+231 EFKTNLYIDSV
-242 WLASPIVQAGLTNEL
+242 WLASPIVQSGLTNEL
-257 IVRVVN
+257 MVRVVN

-268 VKGLPVNFTMNG
+268 VKGMPINFTMNNA
-280 TMAAS
+280 MAAS
-285 TTVDLEKNGMAELMM
+285 TTVDIEKNGTAEVEM
-300 QFVVENNGEQ
+300 QFVVEDSGEQ
-310 RCSVSL
+310 RCSASL
-316 MDHPITFDDN
+316 TDHPITFDDS
-326 YNFVLSVKPS
+326 YHFVLSVKPS

-343 SEESNCGLL
+343 NQPSSCAML
-352 FEDDE
+352 FDDE
-357 QFRYTLMEPSRFDL
+357 QFHYSLMEPSRFDL
-371 GAIAQA
+371 TTIAQA
-377 QLLIVNETATMNE
+377 QLLIVNESAVMNE
-390 TLQQTLLDAVSEGTS
+390 TLQQALLDAVSDGAS
-405 LMVFP
+405 LVVFP
-410 SIDNPKN
+410 SMEDPKN
-417 NAYLYQKLG
+417 NRYLYNKLG
-426 LTLMEID
+426 LTLMEVD
-433 TNSTAVEDLALQH
+433 TNATSVEDLALQH

-456 PQHPDLPKVKR
+456 PQHPDFPKVKR
-467 HIRLKTNGIAT
+467 HVRLKTNGMAT
-478 SLLTMQNADPFLLM
+478 SLLTLQNSDPMLM
-492 ETVGKG
+492 MTSVGKG

-505 ALDAHWSDLADNA
+505 ALDPKWSDLADNA

-531 GKMGRLSYT
+531 GKMDKLAYT
-540 IGTDKILVLSDLNLE
+540 IGQDKILVLSDISQE
-555 GDRQILF
+555 GDRQYLI
-562 ANADRTFE
+562 ANSDRSFE

-581 VYLYLNDNLPEAG
+581 VYLYLNDNLPSAG
-594 FYDLLVND
+594 FYDLLIND

-608 AWNESRIESKMAFAD
+608 AWNESRVESKMDFVDSEEANKAFG
-623 RDDIEPQFKK
+623 K
-633 AGFNVAAVLDTSD
+633 AGFDVAAVLDTSD

-660 SQWKLFALI
+660 TQWKLFALI
-669 ALLALLGEIA
+669 ALLALIAEIA

>member
-1 MLSLRPHSKAMR
+1 MR

-24 ALLVPILIHLFNF
+24 ALLIPIIIHLFNF

-92 QLNVNA
+92 QLNVNTA
-98 ADNLIGIY
+98 ESLVGIY

-111 SMKGQSQRTTLIED
+111 SMKGQSQRTTMIED
-125 ARQSTRDLV
+125 ARQSARDLV

-149 FEIQNEYPMNQEEML
+149 FEVQNEYPMNQEEML

-169 MNPDGVPVPMG
+169 MNLDGAPVPMG
-180 EVIDRFGMLAKQHGF
+180 EVMERFEMLRKQHGF
-195 SSSTLFVYSDFQ
+195 TASTLFVYSDFQ
-207 QNTFDLSAAK
+207 SNTFDLSAAK
-217 ADSTMQVVVVPMLP
+217 ADTTMQVVVVPMIS
-231 EFKTNLFIDSV
+231 EFKTNLYIDSV
-242 WLASPIVQAGLTNEL
+242 WLASPIVQAGLTNDL
-257 IVRVVN
+257 MVRVVN

-268 VKGLPVNFTMNG
+268 VKGLPINFTMNDA
-280 TMAAS
+280 MAAS
-285 TTVDLEKNGMAELMM
+285 TTVDIEKNGVAEVEM
-300 QFVVENNGEQ
+300 QFVVENNGDQ
-310 RCSVSL
+310 RCFVAL
-316 MDHPITFDDN
+316 NDHPIIFDDT

-343 SEESNCGLL
+343 AQSSNCALL
-352 FEDDE
+352 FDDDE
-357 QFRYTLMEPSRFDL
+357 QFHYILMEPSRFDMA
-371 GAIAQA
+371 AIAQA
-377 QLLIVNETATMNE
+377 QLLIVNESAVMNE
-390 TLQQTLLDAVSEGTS
+390 TLQQTLLDALSEGAS

-410 SIDNPKN
+410 STDDPKN
-417 NAYLYQKLG
+417 NSYLYNKFG
-426 LTLMEID
+426 ITLMEID
-433 TNSTAVEDLALQH
+433 TNNTAVEDLAQQH

-456 PQHPDLPKVKR
+456 PQHPDLPKVKQHVR
-467 HIRLKTNGIAT
+467 MRPNGLAT
-478 SLLTMQNADPFLLM
+478 PLLSMQNGDPMLM
-492 ETVGKG
+492 MESVGKG

-505 ALDAHWSDLADNA
+505 ALDPEWSNLSDNA

-531 GKMGRLSYT
+531 GKMDRLSYT
-540 IGTDKILVLSDLNLE
+540 IGQDKMLVLSDMNLE
-555 GDRQILF
+555 GDHHFLI
-562 ANADRTFE
+562 ANTDRSVE

-581 VYLYLNDNLPEAG
+581 VYLYLNDNLPLAG

-602 TLNRVT
+602 TINRVT
-608 AWNESRIESKMAFAD
+608 AWNESRVESKMDFAD
-623 RDDIEPQFKK
+623 RDAIEAVFAR
-633 AGFNVAAVLDTSD
+633 AGFDVAAVLDTSD

>member
-1 MLSLRPHSKAMR
+1 MR
-13 FLYPNMLWGLL
+13 FLYPNMLWGLF
-24 ALLVPILIHLFNF
+24 ALLIPILIHLFNF

-71 LRCLFIAALVL
+71 LRCIFIAALVL
-82 AFAFPYRPEK
+82 AFAFPYKPEK
-92 QLNVNA
+92 QLNINA
-98 ADNLIGIY
+98 ENNLVGIY

-111 SMKGQSQRTTLIED
+111 SMKGQSQRTTMLED
-125 ARQSTRDLV
+125 ARQSARDLV
-134 HKLNPSNRYLLMTNS
+134 HKLSPSSRYLLMTNS

-169 MNPDGVPVPMG
+169 MNADGAPAPMG
-180 EVIDRFGMLAKQHGF
+180 EVIDRFEMLGKQHGF
-195 SSSTLFVYSDFQ
+195 ETSTLFVYSDFQ
-207 QNTFDLSAAK
+207 SNTFDLSAAK
-217 ADSTMQVVVVPMLP
+217 ADTTMQVVVVPIVP
-231 EFKTNLFIDSV
+231 EFKTNLYIDSV
-242 WLASPIVQAGLTNEL
+242 WLASPIVQTGLTNDL
-257 IVRVVN
+257 MVRVVN

-280 TMAAS
+280 NMAAS
-285 TTVDLEKNGMAELMM
+285 TTVDLEKNGTAELTM
-300 QFVVENNGEQ
+300 QFVVERNGEQ

-316 MDHPITFDDN
+316 MDHPITFDDS

-343 SEESNCGLL
+343 TEKSNCAMI
-352 FEDDE
+352 FEDDG
-357 QFRYTLMEPSRFDL
+357 QFHYTLMEPSRFDL
-371 GAIAQA
+371 GTIGQA
-377 QLLIVNETATMNE
+377 QLLIVNETAKLNE
-390 TLQQTLLDAVSEGTS
+390 TLQQTLLDAVSEGAS

-410 SIDNPKN
+410 SLDDPKN
-417 NAYLYQKLG
+417 NSYLYQKLG
-426 LTLMEID
+426 LNLIEAD
-433 TNSTAVEDLALQH
+433 TNTTAVEDLALQH
-446 AFFND
+446 EFFND
-451 MILDL
+451 MILDM

-467 HIRLKTNGIAT
+467 HIRLRSNGIPT
-478 SLLTMQNADPFLLM
+478 PLLTLKNSDPLLLS

-505 ALDAHWSDLADNA
+505 GLSPKWSDFADNA
-518 LFVPMMVKMAFMG
+518 LFVPTMVKAAFMG

-540 IGTDKILVLSDLNLE
+540 IGTDKMLVLNDMSLE
-555 GDRQILF
+555 GDRRFLF
-562 ANADRTFE
+562 ANEDRSFE

-575 EVRNGK
+575 EMRNGK
-581 VYLYLNDNLPEAG
+581 VYLYLNDNLPTAG

-602 TLNRVT
+602 TVNRVA
-608 AWNESRIESKMAFAD
+608 AWNESRVESIMVFAD
-623 RDDIEPQFKK
+623 RDDLEPQFKK
-633 AGFNVAAVLDTSD
+633 AGFNVAAVFDTSD

-660 SQWKLFALI
+660 SQWKWFALI
-669 ALLALLGEIA
+669 ALLALLGEIL

>member
-1 MLSLRPHSKAMR
+1 MR

-24 ALLVPILIHLFNF
+24 ALLIPILIHLFNF

-63 LKYLVTLL
+63 LKYWITLV

-82 AFAFPYRPEK
+82 AFAFPYHPER
-92 QLNVNA
+92 QITTDA
-98 ADNLIGIY
+98 ADNLVGIY

-111 SMKGQSQRTTLIED
+111 SMKGQSARTTMLED
-125 ARQSTRDLV
+125 ARQSARDLV
-134 HKLNPSNRYLLMTNS
+134 HKLSPSSRYLLMTNS

-169 MNPDGVPVPMG
+169 MNLDGAPVAMG
-180 EVIDRFGMLAKQHGF
+180 EVLDRFEMLRKQHGF
-195 SSSTLFVYSDFQ
+195 ASSTLFVYSDFQ
-207 QNTFDLSAAK
+207 KNTFDLSAAQ
-217 ADSTMQVVVVPMLP
+217 ADTTMQVVVVPMLP
-231 EFKTNLFIDSV
+231 EFKSNIYIDSV
-242 WLASPIVQAGLTNEL
+242 WLASPIVQAGLTNDL
-257 IVRVVN
+257 MVRVVN

-285 TTVDLEKNGMAELMM
+285 TTVDLEKNGEAEIEM
-300 QFVVENNGEQ
+300 QFVVEGDGEQ

-316 MDHPITFDDN
+316 MDHPITFDDA
-326 YNFVLSVKPS
+326 YDFVLSVKPS

-343 SEESNCGLL
+343 TEASNCALV

-357 QFRYTLMEPSRFDL
+357 QFHYTLMEPSRFDL
-371 GAIAQA
+371 GAIAKA
-377 QLLIVNETATMNE
+377 QLLIVGETATLNE
-390 TLQQTLLDAVSEGTS
+390 TLQQSLLDAVAEGAS
-405 LMVFP
+405 LLVFP
-410 SIDNPKN
+410 SVNDPKG
-417 NAYLYQKLG
+417 NAYLYERLG
-426 LTLMEID
+426 LRLMEID
-433 TNSTAVEDLALQH
+433 TNTTAVEDLALQH
-446 AFFND
+446 TFFSD

-456 PQHPDLPKVKR
+456 PQHPDLPNVKQ
-467 HIRLKTNGIAT
+467 HIRLKSNGVPT
-478 SLLTMQNADPFLLM
+478 PLLTLKNGDPLLFL
-492 ETVGKG
+492 EQVGKG

-505 ALDAHWSDLADNA
+505 ALDAKWSDVADNA
-518 LFVPMMVKMAFMG
+518 LFVPMLVKMAFLG
-531 GKMGRLSYT
+531 GKMDRVSYT
-540 IGTDKILVLSDLNLE
+540 IGADKMLVLSDMNLE
-555 GDRQILF
+555 GDRQLLF
-562 ANADRTFE
+562 ANEDRSFE

-581 VYLYLNDNLPEAG
+581 VYLYLNDNLPSAG

-602 TLNRVT
+602 TLNRTT
-608 AWNESRIESKMAFAD
+608 AWNESRVESRMDFAS
-623 RDDIEPQFKK
+623 RDEIEPAFKK
-633 AGFNVAAVLDTSD
+633 VGFDVAAVLDATD

-660 SQWKLFALI
+660 SLWKLFALI
-669 ALLALLGEIA
+669 ALLAMLGEIA

>member
-1 MLSLRPHSKAMR
+1 MRPHSKAMR

-24 ALLVPILIHLFNF
+24 ALLIPILIHLFNF

-52 SIQQENAKTRK
+52 NIQQENAKTRK

-71 LRCLFIAALVL
+71 LRCMFIEALVL
-82 AFAFPYRPEK
+82 AFAFPYRPET
-92 QLNVNA
+92 QLNVNS

-111 SMKGQSQRTTLIED
+111 SMKGQSQRTTLLED
-125 ARQSTRDLV
+125 ARQSARDLV
-134 HKLNPSNRYLLMTNS
+134 HKLNPSNRYVLMTNS

-169 MNPDGVPVPMG
+169 MNPDGAPVPMG
-180 EVIDRFGMLAKQHGF
+180 EVMDRFGMLSKQHGF
-195 SSSTLFVYSDFQ
+195 STSTLFVYSDFQ

-217 ADSTMQVVVVPMLP
+217 ADTAMQVVVVPMLP
-231 EFKTNLFIDSV
+231 EFTSNIYVDSV
-242 WLASPIVQAGLTNEL
+242 WLASPIVQMGLTNDL
-257 IVRVVN
+257 MVRVVN

-280 TMAAS
+280 TMVAS
-285 TTVDLEKNGMAELMM
+285 TTVDLEKNGTAEVAM
-300 QFVVENNGEQ
+300 QFVTEGNGTQ
-310 RCSVSL
+310 RCSVGL
-316 MDHPITFDDN
+316 MDHPIIFDDV
-326 YNFVLSVKPS
+326 YDFVISAKPS
-336 LSVVELG
+336 LSIVELG
-343 SEESNCGLL
+343 SEASSCSLL

-371 GAIAQA
+371 GTIAQA
-377 QLLIVNETATMNE
+377 QLLIVNETAKLNE
-390 TLQQTLLDAVSEGTS
+390 TLQQTLLDAVSEGAS

-410 SIDNPKN
+410 SVDNPKDN
-417 NAYLYQKLG
+417 RYFYEKLG
-426 LTLMEID
+426 LALMEVD
-433 TNSTAVEDLALQH
+433 TNNTAVEDLALQH
-446 AFFND
+446 AFFSD

-478 SLLTMQNADPFLLM
+478 PLLTMQNADPFLLM

-498 QAFVMAT
+498 QVFVMST
-505 ALDAHWSDLADNA
+505 ALDACWSDLADNA

-540 IGTDKILVLSDLNLE
+540 IGTDKMLVLSDLNLE
-555 GDRQILF
+555 GDRKFLF
-562 ANADRTFE
+562 TNTDRTFE

-581 VYLYLNDNLPEAG
+581 VYLYLNDNLPAAG

-623 RDDIEPQFKK
+623 RNNIEPQFKK
-633 AGFNVAAVLDTSD
+633 AGFNVAAVLDTTD

>member
-1 MLSLRPHSKAMR
+1 MR
-13 FLYPNMLWGLL
+13 FLYPQMLWGLL
-24 ALLVPILIHLFNF
+24 ALLIPILIHLFNF

-92 QLNVNA
+92 QLNVNTE
-98 ADNLIGIY
+98 NTLVGIY

-125 ARQSTRDLV
+125 ARQSARDLV

-169 MNPDGVPVPMG
+169 MNPDGAPVLMG
-180 EVIDRFGMLAKQHGF
+180 EVIDRFEMLCKQHGF
-195 SSSTLFVYSDFQ
+195 ATSTLFVYSDFQ
-207 QNTFDLSAAK
+207 SNTFDLSAAK
-217 ADSTMQVVVVPMLP
+217 ADTALQVVMVPMVP
-231 EFKTNLFIDSV
+231 EFKTNLYIDSV
-242 WLASPIVQAGLTNEL
+242 WLASPIVQSGLTNEL
-257 IVRVVN
+257 MVRVVN

-268 VKGLPVNFTMNG
+268 VKGMPINFTMNN

-285 TTVDLEKNGMAELMM
+285 TTVDLEKNGTAEVEM
-300 QFVVENNGEQ
+300 QFVVEDSGEQ
-310 RCSVSL
+310 RCSASL
-316 MDHPITFDDN
+316 TDHPITFDDS
-326 YNFVLSVKPS
+326 YHFVLSVKPS

-343 SEESNCGLL
+343 NQPSSCAML
-352 FEDDE
+352 FDDE
-357 QFRYTLMEPSRFDL
+357 QFHYTLMEPSRFDL
-371 GAIAQA
+371 TTIAQA
-377 QLLIVNETATMNE
+377 QLLIVNESAVMNE
-390 TLQQTLLDAVSEGTS
+390 TLQQALLDAVSDGAS
-405 LMVFP
+405 LVVFP
-410 SIDNPKN
+410 SLDDPQN
-417 NAYLYQKLG
+417 NRYLYNKLG
-426 LTLMEID
+426 LTLMEVD
-433 TNSTAVEDLALQH
+433 TNATSVEDLALQH

-456 PQHPDLPKVKR
+456 PQHPDFPKVKR
-467 HIRLKTNGIAT
+467 HVRLKTNGMAT
-478 SLLTMQNADPFLLM
+478 SLLTLQNSDPMLM
-492 ETVGKG
+492 MTSVGKG

-505 ALDAHWSDLADNA
+505 ALDPKWSDLADNA

-531 GKMGRLSYT
+531 GKMDKLAYT
-540 IGTDKILVLSDLNLE
+540 IGQDKILVLSDISQE
-555 GDRQILF
+555 GDRQYLF
-562 ANADRTFE
+562 ANSDRSFE

-581 VYLYLNDNLPEAG
+581 VYLYLNDNLPSAG
-594 FYDLLVND
+594 FYDLLIND

-608 AWNESRIESKMAFAD
+608 AWNESRVESKMDFVDSEEANKAFGN
-623 RDDIEPQFKK
+623 
-633 AGFNVAAVLDTSD
+633 AGFDVAAVLDTSD

-660 SQWKLFALI
+660 TQWKLFALI
-669 ALLALLGEIA
+669 ALLALIGEIA

>member
-1 MLSLRPHSKAMR
+1 MR
-13 FLYPNMLWGLL
+13 FLYPNMLWGLF
-24 ALLVPILIHLFNF
+24 ALLIPILIHLFNF

-52 SIQQENAKTRK
+52 NIQQENAKTRK

-82 AFAFPYRPEK
+82 AFAFPYQPEK

-98 ADNLIGIY
+98 SDNLIGIY

-125 ARQSTRDLV
+125 ARQSARDLV

-169 MNPDGVPVPMG
+169 MNTDGAPVPMG
-180 EVIDRFGMLAKQHGF
+180 EVMDRFEMLAKQHGF
-195 SSSTLFVYSDFQ
+195 STSTLFVYSDFQ
-207 QNTFDLSAAK
+207 ENTFDLTAAK
-217 ADSTMQVVVVPMLP
+217 ADTTMQVVVVPMLP
-231 EFKTNLFIDSV
+231 EFTSNIYIDSV
-242 WLASPIVQAGLTNEL
+242 WLASPIVQVGLTNDL
-257 IVRVVN
+257 MIRVVN

-285 TTVDLEKNGMAELMM
+285 TTVDLDKNGSAEIGM

-316 MDHPITFDDN
+316 MDHPITFDDA
-326 YNFVLSVKPS
+326 YDFVISVKPS
-336 LSVVELG
+336 LSVIELG
-343 SEESNCGLL
+343 TESSACSLL
-352 FEDDE
+352 FDDDE
-357 QFRYTLMEPSRFDL
+357 QFNYALMEPSRFDL
-371 GAIAQA
+371 GAIAKA
-377 QLLIVNETATMNE
+377 QLLIVNETAVMNE
-390 TLQQTLLDAVSEGTS
+390 TLQQTLLDAVSEGAS

-410 SIDNPKN
+410 SVDDPKSN
-417 NAYLYQKLG
+417 RYLYGKLG
-426 LTLMEID
+426 LTLMEAD
-433 TNSTAVEDLALQH
+433 TNSTSVEDLALQH
-446 AFFND
+446 AFFSD

-467 HIRLKTNGIAT
+467 HIRLKTNGLAMP
-478 SLLTMQNADPFLLM
+478 LLTLQNADPLLMM

-505 ALDAHWSDLADNA
+505 ALNPIWSDLADNA
-518 LFVPMMVKMAFMG
+518 IFVPMMVKMAFMG
-531 GKMGRLSYT
+531 GKMDKMSYT
-540 IGTDKILVLSDLNLE
+540 IGMDKMLVLSDLNLE
-555 GDRQILF
+555 GDRRFLF
-562 ANADRTFE
+562 SNAERTFE

-581 VYLYLNDNLPEAG
+581 VYLYLNDNLPESG

-608 AWNESRIESKMAFAD
+608 AWNESRIESKMVFAD

-633 AGFNVAAVLDTSD
+633 AGFSVAAVLDTSD

>member
-1 MLSLRPHSKAMR
+1 MLL
-13 FLYPNMLWGLL
+13 GLL
-24 ALLVPILIHLFNF
+24 ALLIPIIIHLFNF
-37 RRHKLVYFSNTAVLR
+37 RRHKLVYFSNIAVLR

-82 AFAFPYRPEK
+82 AFAFPYKPEK

-98 ADNLIGIY
+98 EDNLVGIY

-111 SMKGQSQRTTLIED
+111 SMKGQSQRTTMLED
-125 ARQSTRDLV
+125 ARQSARDLV
-134 HKLNPSNRYLLMTNS
+134 HKLSPSSRYLLMTNS

-169 MNPDGVPVPMG
+169 MNSDGAPVPMG
-180 EVIDRFGMLAKQHGF
+180 EVIDRFEMLGKQHGF
-195 SSSTLFVYSDFQ
+195 ETSTLFVYSDFQ
-207 QNTFDLSAAK
+207 KNTFDLTAAK
-217 ADSTMQVVVVPMLP
+217 ADTTMQVVVVPMMP
-231 EFKTNLFIDSV
+231 EFKTNLYIDSV
-242 WLASPIVQAGLTNEL
+242 WLTSPVVQSGLTNDL
-257 IVRVVN
+257 VVRVVN
-263 QGDKE
+263 HGDKE

-280 TMAAS
+280 IMAAS
-285 TTVDLEKNGMAELMM
+285 ATVDLEKNGSSELTM
-300 QFVVENNGEQ
+300 QFVVEHNGEQ
-310 RCSVSL
+310 KCCVSL

-326 YNFVLSVKPS
+326 YNFVLDVRPS

-343 SEESNCGLL
+343 TEKSDCALV
-352 FEDDE
+352 FEDYD

-371 GAIAQA
+371 GSIAHA
-377 QLLIVNETATMNE
+377 QLLIVNETARLNE
-390 TLQQTLLDAVSEGTS
+390 TLQQTLLDAVSEGAS

-410 SIDNPKN
+410 SVDDPKSN
-417 NAYLYQKLG
+417 SYLYRRLG
-426 LTLMEID
+426 LTLVEAD
-433 TNSTAVEDLALQH
+433 TNTTAVEDLALQH
-446 AFFND
+446 AFFSD
-451 MILDL
+451 MILDM

-467 HIRLKTNGIAT
+467 HLRLRSNGVPTA
-478 SLLTMQNADPFLLM
+478 LLTLKNSDPLLLS

-498 QAFVMAT
+498 QAFVLAT
-505 ALDAHWSDLADNA
+505 ALSPKWSDFADNA
-518 LFVPMMVKMAFMG
+518 IFVPTMVKAAFMG

-540 IGTDKILVLSDLNLE
+540 IGTDRMLVLNDISLE
-555 GDRQILF
+555 GDHRFLF
-562 ANADRTFE
+562 ATEDRSFE

-581 VYLYLNDNLPEAG
+581 VYLYLNDNLPASG

-608 AWNESRIESKMAFAD
+608 AWNESRVESKMVFID

-633 AGFNVAAVLDTSD
+633 AGFNVAAVFDTSD
-646 FATADLVEAMAHQS
+646 FATADLVEAMANQS

-669 ALLALLGEIA
+669 ALLALLGEIL

>member
-1 MLSLRPHSKAMR
+1 MRLNFSDMR

-24 ALLVPILIHLFNF
+24 ALLIPIAVHLFNF

-71 LRCLFIAALVL
+71 LRCMFIAALVL

-92 QLNVNA
+92 QLNLNTEESIV
-98 ADNLIGIY
+98 GVY

-111 SMKGQSQRTTLIED
+111 SMKGQSARTTLIED
-125 ARQSTRDLV
+125 ARQSARDLV
-134 HKLNPSNRYLLMTNS
+134 RKLSPSSRYLLMTNS

-169 MNPDGVPVPMG
+169 MNPDGAPVPMG
-180 EVIDRFGMLAKQHGF
+180 EVVDRFGMLAKQHGF

-207 QNTFDLSAAK
+207 KNTFDLTAAK
-217 ADSTMQVVVVPMLP
+217 ADTAMQVVVVPMIP
-231 EFKTNLFIDSV
+231 EFTSNIYVDSV
-242 WLASPIVQAGLTNEL
+242 WLASPIVQTGLTNDL
-257 IVRVVN
+257 MVRVVN

-280 TMAAS
+280 AMAAS
-285 TTVDLEKNGMAELMM
+285 TTVDLEKNGTTELTM

-316 MDHPITFDDN
+316 MDHPIIFDDRFD
-326 YNFVLSVKPS
+326 FVLSVKPS

-343 SEESNCGLL
+343 TEPSDCALL

-371 GAIAQA
+371 AGIAQA
-377 QLLIVNETATMNE
+377 QLLIVNETAKLNE
-390 TLQQTLLDAVSEGTS
+390 TLQQTLLDAVSEGAS

-410 SIDNPKN
+410 SLDDPKN
-417 NAYLYQKLG
+417 NSYLYQRLG
-426 LTLMEID
+426 LALVEVD
-433 TNSTAVEDLALQH
+433 TNTTAVEDLALQH
-446 AFFND
+446 TFFSD
-451 MILDL
+451 MILDM
-456 PQHPDLPKVKR
+456 PQHPDLPKVKQ
-467 HIRLKTNGIAT
+467 HIRLKSNGVST
-478 SLLTMQNADPFLLM
+478 SLMTLKNSDPLLLA
-492 ETVGKG
+492 ESVGKG

-505 ALDAHWSDLADNA
+505 VLNSAWSDLADNA
-518 LFVPMMVKMAFMG
+518 LFVPMMVKAAFMG

-540 IGTDKILVLSDLNLE
+540 IGMDKMLVLNDMSLE
-555 GDRQILF
+555 GDRQFLF
-562 ANADRTFE
+562 ANTDRSFE

-581 VYLYLNDNLPEAG
+581 VYLYLNDNLPAAG

-602 TLNRVT
+602 TVNRVT
-608 AWNESRIESKMAFAD
+608 AWNESRVESRMDFAD

-646 FATADLVEAMAHQS
+646 FATADLVEAMVHQS

-669 ALLALLGEIA
+669 ALLALLGEIV

>member
-1 MLSLRPHSKAMR
+1 MR
-13 FLYPNMLWGLL
+13 FLYPNMLWGLF
-24 ALLVPILIHLFNF
+24 ALLIPILIHLFNF

-82 AFAFPYRPEK
+82 AFAFPYHPEK
-92 QLNVNA
+92 QLNVNTE
-98 ADNLIGIY
+98 NTLVGIY

-125 ARQSTRDLV
+125 ARQSARDLV

-169 MNPDGVPVPMG
+169 MNPDGAPVLMG
-180 EVIDRFGMLAKQHGF
+180 EVIDRFEMLCKQHGF
-195 SSSTLFVYSDFQ
+195 ATSTLFVYSDFQ
-207 QNTFDLSAAK
+207 SNTFDLSAAK
-217 ADSTMQVVVVPMLP
+217 ADTALQVVMVPMVP
-231 EFKTNLFIDSV
+231 EFKTNLYIDSV
-242 WLASPIVQAGLTNEL
+242 WLASPIVQSGLTNEL
-257 IVRVVN
+257 MVRVVN

-268 VKGLPVNFTMNG
+268 VKGMPINFTMNNA
-280 TMAAS
+280 MAAS
-285 TTVDLEKNGMAELMM
+285 TTVDIEKNGTAEVEM
-300 QFVVENNGEQ
+300 QFVVEDSGEQ
-310 RCSVSL
+310 RCSASL
-316 MDHPITFDDN
+316 TDHPITFDDS
-326 YNFVLSVKPS
+326 YHFVLSVKPS

-343 SEESNCGLL
+343 NQPSSCAML
-352 FEDDE
+352 FDDE
-357 QFRYTLMEPSRFDL
+357 QFHYSLMEPSRFDL
-371 GAIAQA
+371 TTIAQA
-377 QLLIVNETATMNE
+377 QLLIVNESAVMNE
-390 TLQQTLLDAVSEGTS
+390 TLQQALLDAVSDGAS
-405 LMVFP
+405 LVVFP
-410 SIDNPKN
+410 SMEDPKN
-417 NAYLYQKLG
+417 NRYLYNKLG
-426 LTLMEID
+426 LTLMEVD
-433 TNSTAVEDLALQH
+433 TNATSVEDLALQH

-456 PQHPDLPKVKR
+456 PQHPDFPKVKR
-467 HIRLKTNGIAT
+467 HVRLKTNGMAT
-478 SLLTMQNADPFLLM
+478 SLLTLQNSDPMLM
-492 ETVGKG
+492 MTSVGKG

-505 ALDAHWSDLADNA
+505 ALDPKWSDLADNA

-531 GKMGRLSYT
+531 GKMDKLAYT
-540 IGTDKILVLSDLNLE
+540 IGQDKILVLSDISQE
-555 GDRQILF
+555 GDRQYLI
-562 ANADRTFE
+562 ANSDRSFE

-581 VYLYLNDNLPEAG
+581 VYLYLNDNLPSAG
-594 FYDLLVND
+594 FYDLLIND

-608 AWNESRIESKMAFAD
+608 AWNESRVESKMDFVDSEEANKAFG
-623 RDDIEPQFKK
+623 K
-633 AGFNVAAVLDTSD
+633 AGFDVAAVLDTSD

-660 SQWKLFALI
+660 TQWKLFALI
-669 ALLALLGEIA
+669 ALLALIAEIA

>member
-1 MLSLRPHSKAMR
+1 
-13 FLYPNMLWGLL
+13 MLWGLL
-24 ALLVPILIHLFNF
+24 ALLIPILIHLFNF

-92 QLNVNA
+92 QLNVNTE
-98 ADNLIGIY
+98 NTLIGIY

-125 ARQSTRDLV
+125 ARQSARDLV

-169 MNPDGVPVPMG
+169 MNPDGAPVFMG
-180 EVIDRFGMLAKQHGF
+180 EVIDRFEMLCKQHGF
-195 SSSTLFVYSDFQ
+195 ATSTLFVYSDFQ
-207 QNTFDLSAAK
+207 SNTFDLSAAK
-217 ADSTMQVVVVPMLP
+217 ADTTLQVVMVPMVP
-231 EFKTNLFIDSV
+231 EFKTNLYIDSV
-242 WLASPIVQAGLTNEL
+242 WLASPIVQSGLTNEL
-257 IVRVVN
+257 MVRVVN

-268 VKGLPVNFTMNG
+268 VKGMPINFTMNNA
-280 TMAAS
+280 MAAS
-285 TTVDLEKNGMAELMM
+285 TTVDLEKNGTAEVEM
-300 QFVVENNGEQ
+300 QFLVEDSGEQ
-310 RCSVSL
+310 RCSASL
-316 MDHPITFDDN
+316 TDHPITFDDS
-326 YNFVLSVKPS
+326 YHFVLSVKPC

-343 SEESNCGLL
+343 NQPSSCAML
-352 FEDDE
+352 FDDE
-357 QFRYTLMEPSRFDL
+357 QFHYTLMEPSRFDL
-371 GAIAQA
+371 TTIAQA
-377 QLLIVNETATMNE
+377 QLLIVNESAVMNE
-390 TLQQTLLDAVSEGTS
+390 TLQQALLDAVSDGAS
-405 LMVFP
+405 LVVFP
-410 SIDNPKN
+410 SMDDPQN
-417 NAYLYQKLG
+417 NRYLYNKLG
-426 LTLMEID
+426 LTLMEVD
-433 TNSTAVEDLALQH
+433 TNATSVEDLALQH
-446 AFFND
+446 TFFND

-456 PQHPDLPKVKR
+456 PQHPDFPKVKR
-467 HIRLKTNGIAT
+467 HVRLKTNGMAT
-478 SLLTMQNADPFLLM
+478 SLLTLQNSDPMLM
-492 ETVGKG
+492 MTSVGKG

-505 ALDAHWSDLADNA
+505 ALDSKWSDLADNA

-531 GKMGRLSYT
+531 GKMDKLAYT
-540 IGTDKILVLSDLNLE
+540 IGQDKILVLSDISQE
-555 GDRQILF
+555 GDRQYLF
-562 ANADRTFE
+562 ANSDRSFE

-581 VYLYLNDNLPEAG
+581 VYLYLNDNLPSAG
-594 FYDLLVND
+594 FYDFLIND

-608 AWNESRIESKMAFAD
+608 AWNESRVESKMDFVDSEEATKAFG
-623 RDDIEPQFKK
+623 K
-633 AGFNVAAVLDTSD
+633 AGFDVAAVLDTSD

-660 SQWKLFALI
+660 TQWKLFALI
-669 ALLALLGEIA
+669 ALLALIGEIA